1 VHKILIDDEKS
12 WRGQAVAN
20 LEFATTTL
28 KKIERSLW
36 RVGLGRLCRPLR
48 EVLEALAL
56 TKYLL
61 VHPMPEVGGDDGGER
76 QSPDQVVPRLRVVA
90 GGSGSIGLPK
100 ARPSGNFA

>member
-1 VHKILIDDEKS
+1 VHKLLIDDEKS

-20 LEFATTTL
+20 LEFVIKSL
-28 KKIERSLW
+28 RKIERALERAGLW
-36 RVGLGRLCRPLR
+36 RLSRKLADVF
-48 EVLEALAL
+48 EALAL

-90 GGSGSIGLPK
+90 GGSGSIGLPND
-100 ARPSGNFA
+100 RPSGNFA

>member
-1 VHKILIDDEKS
+1 MHKILIDDEKS

-28 KKIERSLW
+28 KKIERSLC
-36 RVGLGRLCRPLR
+36 RAGVGRLCRPLC

-61 VHPMPEVGGDDGGER
+61 VHPMPEAGDDDGGER
-76 QSPDQVVPRLRVVA
+76 QAPDQVVPRLRVVT
-90 GGSGSIGLPK
+90 GGSGSIGLPN
-100 ARPSGNFA
+100 ARPSGNLA

>member
-1 VHKILIDDEKS
+1 MHKLLTDDEKS
-12 WRGQAVAN
+12 WRVQAVAN